1 MEAAFDFVFSPATR
15 PMASANATTSSA
27 SVTATAGKTGEH
39 PCEQVERERD
49 QVEDGS

>member
-1 MEAAFDFVFSPATR
+1 MEVTTDSVVSPATR
-15 PMASANATTSSA
+15 PMASANATTSST
-27 SVTATAGKTGEH
+27 SVTATAGETGEH